1 MTGIPKTPQGIP
13 ILGFG
18 TWPLA
23 GEQCYRSVSMALEV
37 GFRHIDTAQMY
48 GNEAEVGRAVMAS
61 AIPREELYIVT
72 KYDPN
77 ATPLNH
83 FMAALERSLS
93 ELQSGPVDL
102 LLIHWPPPEN
112 IFDAAIDALV
122 QAHNNGF
129 AQNIG
134 ISNFPTAMM
143 RRAVQRSPVKLI
155 DNQVEFH
162 ALLDQSKVKAEAE
175 RLGMSL
181 SAYSPLGRGAALKEP
196 VIQGIARRLGRPASE
211 VALRWILQQGVV
223 AIPMT
228 TKAENA
234 RSNLRTLDFALD
246 DTDMAAIATLTRQ
259 NRRLISPVGM
269 RGRWD

>member
-1 MTGIPKTPQGIP
+1 MNDIPKTPQGIP
-13 ILGFG
+13 VLGFG

-23 GEQCYRSVSMALEV
+23 AEQCYRSVSMALEV

-48 GNEAEVGRAVMAS
+48 GNEAEVGRALMAS
-61 AIPREELYIVT
+61 RLPREELYIVT
-72 KYDPN
+72 KCDPN
-77 ATPLNH
+77 ATPLNR
-83 FMAALERSLS
+83 FMAAVERSLS

-102 LLIHWPPPEN
+102 LLIHWPPPESA
-112 IFDAAIDALV
+112 FDAYIDALV
-122 QAHNNGF
+122 EAHNTGF

-134 ISNFPTAMM
+134 VSNFSTALM
-143 RRAVQRSPVKLI
+143 RRAVQRSAVKLI

-181 SAYSPLGRGAALKEP
+181 SAYSPLGRGAVLKEP
-196 VIQGIARRLGRPASE
+196 VIQGIAKRLGRPASE
-211 VALRWILQQGVV
+211 VALRWIIQRGVV

-228 TKAENA
+228 TKVENA
-234 RSNLRTLDFALD
+234 RSNLRSLDFALD
-246 DTDMAAIATLTRQ
+246 DADMAAITALTQQ
-259 NRRLISPVGM
+259 NRRLISPAGM